1 MIVQCKNCGT
11 KFKFDETMIEGE
23 GVWGRCSQC
32 KNVFF
37 LDNPVKEESSSSP
50 DKKKIIEAGS
60 SVLGGARRQDV
71 KDRRDTIKK
80 PEPEFFKEMEKDSE
94 DIDTYKL
101 TSFEK
106 TEGDEAHEE
115 VIEEE
120 ITIKHGFTRG
130 KQLIYLFIILLLG
143 GIYLM
148 FFTETSGQLLF
159 EKLLGTGQKTE
170 EVGPAQV
177 DLTDIRQ
184 RLVNNILIGTIR
196 VIEGTAINQSS
207 LSMTRI
213 KVKGEITDAYTV
225 VLGVRESYC
234 GNLLTNDELATMTE
248 DHIQGSFPILKEAMY
263 PMTASDPKV
272 RFLS

>member
-120 ITIKHGFTRG
+120 ITIKHGFTRETTD
-130 KQLIYLFIILLLG
+130 LFIYHPL
-143 GIYLM
+143 
-148 FFTETSGQLLF
+148 
-159 EKLLGTGQKTE
+159 
-170 EVGPAQV
+170 A
-177 DLTDIRQ
+177 R
-184 RLVNNILIGTIR
+184 
-196 VIEGTAINQSS
+196 
-207 LSMTRI
+207 
-213 KVKGEITDAYTV
+213 
-225 VLGVRESYC
+225 
-234 GNLLTNDELATMTE
+234 GNL
-248 DHIQGSFPILKEAMY
+248 SYVFY
-263 PMTASDPKV
+263 
-272 RFLS
+272 